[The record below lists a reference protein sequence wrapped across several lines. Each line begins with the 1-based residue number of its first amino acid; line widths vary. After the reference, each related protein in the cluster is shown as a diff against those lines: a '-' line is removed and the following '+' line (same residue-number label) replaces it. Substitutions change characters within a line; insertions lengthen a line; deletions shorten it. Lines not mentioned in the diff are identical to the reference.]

1 MFEAIHCCY
10 LIYLRALELCALKY
24 INYFFSAPGLACQV
38 AFKKTKVKSDLLT
51 DIDMLSVYHS
61 IYQYEKSNNK
71 YMKDFD
77 NIKNLH
83 MFNLVM

>member
-1 MFEAIHCCY
+1 MFEAIHCFY

-51 DIDMLSVYHS
+51 DIDMLLMVEKGIRGEICVSLNLS
-61 IYQYEKSNNK
+61 I
-71 YMKDFD
+71 
-77 NIKNLH
+77 
-83 MFNLVM
+83 

>member
-38 AFKKTKVKSDLLT
+38 AFKKTKVKPDLLT
-51 DIDMLSVYHS
+51 DIDMLLMVEKGIRGEICVSLNLS
-61 IYQYEKSNNK
+61 I
-71 YMKDFD
+71 
-77 NIKNLH
+77 
-83 MFNLVM
+83 

>member
-51 DIDMLSVYHS
+51 DIDMLLMVEKGIRGEICVSLNLS
-61 IYQYEKSNNK
+61 I
-71 YMKDFD
+71 
-77 NIKNLH
+77 
-83 MFNLVM
+83 